1 MTANQPPFP
10 AAPNSIDDSLP
21 DGQELIARLQQKI
34 EGQEY
39 KLQQQ
44 TRRIE
49 LLERIVADT
58 QAAAPPPVD
67 VPDLFTRIKTE
78 IMQNIEHQYGRRLRE
93 VDPAAN
99 LAAQVDTH
107 TKTLHQLL
115 RDVEKSQRFDEQIT
129 LARTEVERLN
139 RSVSTFQVQIDAL
152 NKQLTERS
160 RSATYLED
168 QRRHD
173 TRHITEL
180 QADLPNLNKK
190 IEAAQN
196 KIKLVEQQIPQFGK
210 YEMALEELR
219 NEIRRAREHTDFQLA
234 ERERQMKKWS
244 TVAESQEKRLED
256 YKALMEKYAEHYQ
269 LNKRALASL
278 QDFQERLQ
286 REQHQALEL
295 QRLAEDRQW
304 SNIQRWQ
311 NDYEQRWKKQSS
323 EWQPPVT
330 NLQKNIDLQ
339 QKQIDRQAKIN
350 QTLEQQIELLLQ
362 IIEEDILTRTQA
374 ATTWQQRFEEL
385 AN

>member
-1 MTANQPPFP
+1 MTANQPPFST
-10 AAPNSIDDSLP
+10 APESIDDSLP
-21 DGQELIARLQQKI
+21 NGQELIARLQQKI

-49 LLERIVADT
+49 LLERIMADT

-93 VDPAAN
+93 VDPAVN
-99 LAAQVDTH
+99 LAAQVETH

-115 RDVEKSQRFDEQIT
+115 RDVEKSQRYDEQIT

-139 RSVSTFQVQIDAL
+139 RSVSTFQVQIDTL

-190 IEAAQN
+190 
-196 KIKLVEQQIPQFGK
+196 
-210 YEMALEELR
+210 
-219 NEIRRAREHTDFQLA
+219 
-234 ERERQMKKWS
+234 
-244 TVAESQEKRLED
+244 
-256 YKALMEKYAEHYQ
+256 
-269 LNKRALASL
+269 
-278 QDFQERLQ
+278 
-286 REQHQALEL
+286 
-295 QRLAEDRQW
+295 
-304 SNIQRWQ
+304 
-311 NDYEQRWKKQSS
+311 
-323 EWQPPVT
+323 
-330 NLQKNIDLQ
+330 
-339 QKQIDRQAKIN
+339 
-350 QTLEQQIELLLQ
+350 
-362 IIEEDILTRTQA
+362 
-374 ATTWQQRFEEL
+374 
-385 AN
+385 